1 MSAQSPSNVQGFAFK
16 RVFGLLRA
24 GTYVPAPERPHAAT
38 SEAGDTPAEASHD
51 VEAETIARQHGL
63 ELWPLPGLAPMTRVR
78 TSFGDV
84 PAVALRKGDP
94 VLTRN
99 GDYRRIAWLN
109 RVHLDDHILSSKEDS
124 NPIVIG
130 ARALAGRL
138 PAAEIMLSPRQ
149 VIAADEG
156 NGLSSDRE
164 AAMLLSR
171 AGVRRLRETALSYTM
186 FHVGET
192 AAVCVEGLYL
202 CFPCDA

>member
-1 MSAQSPSNVQGFAFK
+1 MSSQSPSNVQGYRFRRAF
-16 RVFGLLRA
+16 GMLRA
-24 GTYVPAPERPHAAT
+24 GTDRSAPPRAPARKT
-38 SEAGDTPAEASHD
+38 GDTSDEEHYAGSK
-51 VEAETIARQHGL
+51 TIERQHGL
-63 ELWPLPGLAPMTRVR
+63 EAWPLPGLAPMTRVR

-84 PAVALRKGDP
+84 PAAALRKGDT

-99 GDYRRIAWLN
+99 GDYKRIVWLN
-109 RVHLDDHILSSKEDS
+109 RVHLDDHVLSSKEDS

-138 PAAEIMLSPRQ
+138 PVAEIMLSPRQ
-149 VIAADEG
+149 VIVADEG
-156 NGLSSDRE
+156 NGLNSDRE